1 MKYSVLLISLFVCF
15 SAFAAKQD
23 KLSTIR
29 QQISKQNQ
37 SVKQA
42 AEEKKK
48 MAEKLEQAQED
59 LQKQQSA
66 VRQMNLKYSSVKSE
80 HLKLVAKSKKL
91 ERKHAELIKT
101 IKAANK
107 YMVSSGEYDMLEA
120 VIMSDSAKDAAAM
133 SQIIGAVNSKL
144 YDSVQELK
152 RTNEEIKDTAAELEI
167 KRKNMAKA
175 VAEKKS
181 ALDEYKKKK
190 QNTDKMYRDAVKDE
204 KVRKEY
210 LARLRQREKALQAQL
225 AKIKRDF
232 AKSAP
237 VSFKGLSSEFG
248 RQKGKLIWP
257 VHGHVIEKFGVKTVE
272 GFKGVILK
280 KGIKIVPT
288 SNSVKAVYDGVVIHR
303 DNAWGLGNFLI
314 VAHPSGFYSLY
325 ANMDAI
331 NVSKNEKVKTGQNL
345 GTIDIDHETNTP
357 YLYFEIRIHDK
368 AVDPLEWL
376 ASS

>member
-1 MKYSVLLISLFVCF
+1 MKYSILLLAILVSIC
-15 SAFAAKQD
+15 AFAAKQEN
-23 KLSTIR
+23 LSNIR

-37 SVKQA
+37 SIKQA
-42 AEEKKK
+42 SAEKKK

-59 LQKQQSA
+59 LEKQQKA
-66 VRQMNLKYSSVKSE
+66 VRQINLKYSSIKAE
-80 HLKLVAKSKKL
+80 HQRLTAKSKRL
-91 ERKHAELIKT
+91 ERKHAELIKA

-107 YMVSSGEYDMLEA
+107 YMLSSGEYDMLEA
-120 VIMSDSAKDAAAM
+120 LIMSDSANDAATL
-133 SQIIGAVNSKL
+133 SQIIGEVNSKL
-144 YDSVQELK
+144 FESVQELK
-152 RTNEEIKDTAAELEI
+152 KTNEEIKDNATELER
-167 KRKNMAKA
+167 KKKNMAKT
-175 VAEKKS
+175 VAEKSS
-181 ALDEYKKKK
+181 ALTEFKKKK
-190 QNTDKMYRDAVKDE
+190 NSTDKMYRDAVKDE

-210 LARLRQREKALQAQL
+210 LALLQKREKAIQAKLSQ
-225 AKIKRDF
+225 IKKDF

-248 RQKGKLIWP
+248 RQKGKLVWP
-257 VHGHVIEKFGVKTVE
+257 VSGHVIEKFGVKTVE

-288 SNSVKAVYDGVVIHR
+288 TTTVKAVYDGVVIHK
-303 DNAWGLGNFLI
+303 DNAWGLGNFII

-325 ANMDAI
+325 ANMDGI
-331 NVSKNEKVKTGQNL
+331 GVSRNEKVKTGQNL

>member
-1 MKYSVLLISLFVCF
+1 MRYSVLFLAVFLCF
-15 SAFAAKQD
+15 QSAYAKD
-23 KLSTIR
+23 NLANIR
-29 QQISKQNQ
+29 KQISQQNQ

-48 MAEKLEQAQED
+48 IAQKLEQAQEE
-59 LQKQQSA
+59 LEKQQSA
-66 VRQMNLKYSSVKSE
+66 VRQINLRYSAVKSE
-80 HLKLVAKSKKL
+80 HTRLKAKSRKL
-91 ERKHAELIKT
+91 EKKHAELVKT
-101 IKAANK
+101 IKAANR
-107 YMVSSGEYDMLEA
+107 YLVSSGEYDMLEA

-133 SQIIGAVNSKL
+133 SQIVGEVNQKL
-144 YDSVQELK
+144 FKSVQELK
-152 RTNEEIKDTAAELEI
+152 KTSEEIKENAAELEAKKKKMERAVEE
-167 KRKNMAKA
+167 KR
-175 VAEKKS
+175 S
-181 ALDEYKKKK
+181 ALSEYKKKK
-190 QNTDKMYRDAVKDE
+190 QTTDKLYQSAVKDE
-204 KVRKEY
+204 KVRREY
-210 LARLRQREKALQAQL
+210 LARLLKREKQLQAQL
-225 AKIKRDF
+225 SKIKKDF

-248 RQKGKLIWP
+248 RQRGKLIWP

-280 KGIKIVPT
+280 KGIKIVPS

-325 ANMDAI
+325 ANMDGI
-331 NVSKNEKVKTGQNL
+331 SVSKNEKVKTGQNL
-345 GTIDIDHETNTP
+345 GTIDVDHETNTP

>member
-1 MKYSVLLISLFVCF
+1 MKYSVFFLALLLSF

-23 KLSTIR
+23 KLTDIR
-29 QQISKQNQ
+29 KQISRQNQ
-37 SVKQA
+37 SVQQA
-42 AEEKKK
+42 AQEKKK

-59 LQKQQSA
+59 LQTQQSA
-66 VRQMNLKYSSVKSE
+66 VRQINLKYSSVKAE
-80 HLKLVAKSKKL
+80 HQRLTAKSRRL

-120 VIMSDSAKDAAAM
+120 VIMSDNAKDAAVL
-133 SQIIGAVNSKL
+133 SQIIGEVNSKL
-144 YDSVQELK
+144 YDSVVELK
-152 RTNEEIKDTAAELEI
+152 KTNEDIKETAAELDAKK
-167 KRKNMAKA
+167 KRMAAA

-181 ALDEYKKKK
+181 ALENYRKKK
-190 QNTDKMYRDAVKDE
+190 QNTDRMYRDAVKDE

-210 LARLRQREKALQAQL
+210 LARLQKREKALQAQL
-225 AKIKRDF
+225 SKIKRDF

-325 ANMDAI
+325 ANMDGI
-331 NVSKNEKVKTGQNL
+331 SVSKNEKVKTGQNL
-345 GTIDIDHETNTP
+345 GTIDVDHETNTP